1 MCTTTATTAAHGDH
15 SSQHSPSSTGASMTQ
30 PPINASQAEWLAYAA
45 SVGEQYGI
53 PGEVITSLIKS
64 KGTPNFGGSISS
76 SDGSGE
82 QLYGPMLVH
91 GGLLEGGVF
100 AGPGGHGL
108 YNDDGRPLSAVDLKN
123 NPAAGIRAGVQ
134 HLKQLVDM
142 YDGDLQMAI
151 NHYET
156 GDPDNSDHLHG
167 ELAEQCTDGCSDHS
181 TDHNEHADGVQ
192 HGGSGHGSHANHHDS
207 HSHGHGTTSSP
218 QPSPAPVTAP
228 ATSARRTST
237 PASEEGHASHSAG
250 SPLPYTGSSTGPLTG
265 DIDPGEGSSHPND
278 HVGDASHGHGFLLN
292 ADAHNAAMATMF
304 GRPAGETIDYLVK
317 TLDSIGGYNKGQN
330 EEQKL
335 KGAYLIANL
344 VMKHNMAPPRLFAN
358 ETEAGVFYGQAKLM
372 AMDNDADGL
381 RDLIESRGGSTF
393 GLGDAELINVWGTNE
408 HNNLHAIMFG
418 NRELANAV
426 HMTSL
431 NDNDGHEKDG
441 MNPGLSGGY
450 NNKGEYPQWGWFEGL
465 QQISTWFPQ
474 LKPAQQAQAA

>member
-1 MCTTTATTAAHGDH
+1 MCTTTAAHGDH
-15 SSQHSPSSTGASMTQ
+15 SSQHSLSSTGASTTQ

-53 PGEVITSLIKS
+53 AGEVITSLIKS
-64 KGTPNFGGSISS
+64 KRTPNFGGSISS

-123 NPAAGIRAGVQ
+123 NPAAGIRAGAQ

-167 ELAEQCTDGCSDHS
+167 ELAEQCTDG
-181 TDHNEHADGVQ
+181 
-192 HGGSGHGSHANHHDS
+192 S
-207 HSHGHGTTSSP
+207 HSHCHGTSSSH
-218 QPSPAPVTAP
+218 QPSPVPVAAPV
-228 ATSARRTST
+228 TSARRTNT
-237 PASEEGHASHSAG
+237 PASEEGHASHGAG

>member
-156 GDPDNSDHLHG
+156 CL
-167 ELAEQCTDGCSDHS
+167 LY
-181 TDHNEHADGVQ
+181 
-192 HGGSGHGSHANHHDS
+192 
-207 HSHGHGTTSSP
+207 TS
-218 QPSPAPVTAP
+218 PSP
-228 ATSARRTST
+228 R
-237 PASEEGHASHSAG
+237 
-250 SPLPYTGSSTGPLTG
+250 
-265 DIDPGEGSSHPND
+265 
-278 HVGDASHGHGFLLN
+278 
-292 ADAHNAAMATMF
+292 
-304 GRPAGETIDYLVK
+304 
-317 TLDSIGGYNKGQN
+317 DS
-330 EEQKL
+330 
-335 KGAYLIANL
+335 
-344 VMKHNMAPPRLFAN
+344 
-358 ETEAGVFYGQAKLM
+358 
-372 AMDNDADGL
+372 
-381 RDLIESRGGSTF
+381 
-393 GLGDAELINVWGTNE
+393 
-408 HNNLHAIMFG
+408 
-418 NRELANAV
+418 
-426 HMTSL
+426 
-431 NDNDGHEKDG
+431 
-441 MNPGLSGGY
+441 
-450 NNKGEYPQWGWFEGL
+450 
-465 QQISTWFPQ
+465 
-474 LKPAQQAQAA
+474 

>member
-1 MCTTTATTAAHGDH
+1 MCTTTATTAANANHSGHHHSH
-15 SSQHSPSSTGASMTQ
+15 SSTSASTP
-30 PPINASQAEWLAYAA
+30 PPINASQTEWLDYAA
-45 SVGEQYGI
+45 AVAEEYEI
-53 PGEVITSLIKS
+53 PGHAVTAMIKN
-64 KGTPNFGGSISS
+64 KAAPNFGGSMSS
-76 SDGSGE
+76 ADGSGE
-82 QLYGPMLVH
+82 RLYGPMLVH

-100 AGPGGHGL
+100 AVPGGHGL
-108 YNDDGRPLSAVDLKN
+108 YNEDGTPLSAVDLKN

-134 HLKQLVDM
+134 HLKQLVEM
-142 YDGDLQMAI
+142 YGGDLQQAI

-156 GDPDNSDHLHG
+156 GDPENSDHGLG
-167 ELAEQCTDGCSDHS
+167 QLAAECTEDCNEPAD
-181 TDHNEHADGVQ
+181 EHA
-192 HGGSGHGSHANHHDS
+192 GGEHAGGGHAG
-207 HSHGHGTTSSP
+207 
-218 QPSPAPVTAP
+218 
-228 ATSARRTST
+228 
-237 PASEEGHASHSAG
+237 GHASHGTPTSG
-250 SPLPYTGSSTGPLTG
+250 SHASHRSTTTPVPYTGTTTGPLTG

-304 GRPAGETIDYLVK
+304 GQPASETIDYLVK
-317 TLDSIGGYNKGQN
+317 TLDSMGAYNKGQN

-344 VMKHNMAPPRLFAN
+344 IMKHNMAPPGLFAN
-358 ETEAGVFYGQAKLM
+358 ETEAGLFYGQAKLM

-381 RDLIESRGGSTF
+381 RDLIESEGGNTF
-393 GLGDAELINVWGTNE
+393 GLGDAELVNVWGTNE

-465 QQISTWFPQ
+465 RKISAWFPQ
-474 LKPAQQAQAA
+474 LKPAQQSQAA

>member
-1 MCTTTATTAAHGDH
+1 MCTTTATTAAQGNH
-15 SSQHSPSSTGASMTQ
+15 SSHHSYLSTSASTP
-30 PPINASQAEWLAYAA
+30 PPINASQTEWLDYAA
-45 SVGEQYGI
+45 AVGEEHGI
-53 PGEVITSLIKS
+53 PGHAVTTMIKN
-64 KGTPNFGGSISS
+64 KAAPNFGGSIPSA
-76 SDGSGE
+76 DGSGE
-82 QLYGPMLVH
+82 RLYGPMLVH

-100 AGPGGHGL
+100 AVPGGHGL
-108 YNDDGRPLSAVDLKN
+108 YNEDGTPLSAVDLKN

-134 HLKQLVDM
+134 HLKQLVEM
-142 YDGDLQMAI
+142 YDGDLQKAI

-156 GDPDNSDHLHG
+156 GDPENSDH
-167 ELAEQCTDGCSDHS
+167 ELGDLAAQCTDGCGEP
-181 TDHNEHADGVQ
+181 TEVDGAPPAKSL
-192 HGGSGHGSHANHHDS
+192 HGHGSHGDDHDS
-207 HSHGHGTTSSP
+207 P
-218 QPSPAPVTAP
+218 PPP
-228 ATSARRTST
+228 ATAARRAST
-237 PASEEGHASHSAG
+237 PSSGGGHSDHG
-250 SPLPYTGSSTGPLTG
+250 VTPPPLYTGSTAGPLTG
-265 DIDPGEGSSHPND
+265 NIDPGEGSNHPND

-292 ADAHNAAMATMF
+292 ADAHNAAMETMF
-304 GRPAGETIDYLVK
+304 GRPAGEVIDYLVK

-344 VMKHNMAPPRLFAN
+344 VMKHNMAPPVLFAN

-372 AMDNDADGL
+372 AMDNDADSL
-381 RDLIESRGGSTF
+381 RDLIESQGGSTF
-393 GLGDAELINVWGTNE
+393 GLGDAELINVWGSNE

-465 QQISTWFPQ
+465 QKISTWFPM